1 MARNTEPKGDVVVP
15 LELAEKCLMTAHYLQ
30 TLERMEIVEGKG
42 NLKARMEHYDDLART
57 IGQLN
62 IIIDNARKG

>member
-1 MARNTEPKGDVVVP
+1 MA
-15 LELAEKCLMTAHYLQ
+15 AHYLK

-42 NLKARMEHYDDLART
+42 NLKVRMEHYDDLSRT

-62 IIIDNARKG
+62 RIIDDAKGK

>member
-15 LELAEKCLMTAHYLQ
+15 LELVEQCLMAAHYLK

-42 NLKARMEHYDDLART
+42 NLKVRMEHYDDLSRT

-62 IIIDNARKG
+62 RIIDDAKGK